1 MHLQIY
7 LRRWAFALLIV
18 STAASAQASPEF
30 SFTQAPG
37 PYAVGLRVI
46 EQYDPSRTFREWSA
60 DAASGR
66 PLQTLVWYPAI
77 RAGRTMTVG
86 DYIALWAS
94 ETRFNSPRMPPEGRE
109 SLIAMKRSLHS
120 RMWAIRDA
128 RPLRGRFPV
137 VIYAP
142 SFSWVP
148 WENADLCEY
157 LASHGYI
164 VISSAS
170 MGSHTREMRF
180 SLEGI
185 RAQAQDISFLVGY
198 SRTLAD
204 ADTHEVAV
212 VGYSWGGISN
222 LFAAAQDSRIKALVA
237 LDGSMRYYPGLV
249 KDGGVHPEQMQIPLI
264 YFTEGGITLEEQA
277 RLDIQSDAPNVLN
290 EWTHGDLITVH
301 VLGLPH
307 VGFSSMFQRNDD
319 VWVDFSKFQKADY
332 DREDCQ
338 VEYGWVARYTLAF
351 LDSYLK
357 HDREALAF
365 LERTPSENGVPKHF
379 MTVSYRQGKGI
390 PLSFEG
396 FHEEIER
403 SGFDHIAEIYASMQ
417 KENHGFKLDD
427 VDMRDWAYEL
437 QTEGRLSEAIKL
449 LELDIQMHPDSDD
462 AYTSLGD
469 AYRDSGQRARAVE
482 IYEEAIRKDPQNTDA
497 LVRLNRL
504 KQQPLG
510 QRP

>member
-1 MHLQIY
+1 MHVQVC
-7 LRRWAFALLIV
+7 LRRCAFVLLIV
-18 STAASAQASPEF
+18 STAASAQSPPEF
-30 SFTQAPG
+30 SFTQAPR

-46 EQYDPSRTFREWSA
+46 EQYDPSRTFRAWST

-66 PLQTLVWYPAI
+66 PLQTLVWYPAV

-86 DYIALWAS
+86 DYIALLPS
-94 ETRFNSPRMPPEGRE
+94 ETRFDSPRMPPEGRE
-109 SLIAMKRSLHS
+109 LLISMKRSLHS

-164 VISSAS
+164 VISSTS
-170 MGSHTREMRF
+170 MGSHTREMTF

-204 ADTHEVAV
+204 ADTNEVAV

-249 KDGGVHPEQMQIPLI
+249 KEGGVHPEQMQIPLI
-264 YFTEGGITLEEQA
+264 FFTEGELTLEDLA
-277 RLDIQSDAPNVLN
+277 GFSSSAQSRGPNVLN
-290 EWTHGDLITVH
+290 EWTHADLITAH
-301 VLGLPH
+301 MLALPH
-307 VGFSSMFQRNDD
+307 VGFSSMFQRDDD

-332 DREDCQ
+332 DREDCR

-365 LERTPSENGVPKHF
+365 LERTPSENGVPRHF
-379 MTVSYRQGKGI
+379 MAVSYRQGKGI
-390 PLSFEG
+390 PPSFEW
-396 FHEEIER
+396 FVKEVESR
-403 SGFDHIAEIYASMQ
+403 GFDQVADIYASMQ

-449 LELDIQMHPDSDD
+449 LELDIQVHPDSDD

-504 KQQPLG
+504 KQQP
-510 QRP
+510 